1 MSNSLRDQLIKAGLA
16 TEKQLKQAR
25 QHDFHQHKKAN
36 QQKKQG
42 GGNQVRNE
50 AALAAAAAA
59 AAKKERDRELNR
71 KAHEEQE
78 QRAREAQARD
88 LVVKSEISRPPSDK
102 DIAFHFT
109 QDGKIKH
116 VYVNPDIHKQLT
128 AGKLAICRTRGRY
141 RVVPTE
147 IAEKVRPIAPYLV
160 VFVASDQP
168 EEDPAYAEHPI
179 PDDLMW

>member
-16 TEKQLKQAR
+16 DEKQLKKAKAEDAKFHR
-25 QHDFHQHKKAN
+25 QAN

-42 GGNQVRNE
+42 GPAPKRETTQ
-50 AALAAAAAA
+50 AAEAAA
-59 AAKKERDRELNR
+59 AAKRARD
-71 KAHEEQE
+71 Q
-78 QRAREAQARD
+78 QRARTAHAEKERLAREAAARD
-88 LVVKSEISRPPSDK
+88 LVVEQEIKRPTSDK
-102 DIAFHFT
+102 DLAFHFT
-109 QDGKIKH
+109 QEGKVKH

-128 AGKLAICRTRGRY
+128 AGKLAVCRTRGRF

-160 VFVASDQP
+160 TFIATDTP
-168 EEDPAYAEHPI
+168 AEDPSYADHPI

>member
-16 TEKQLKQAR
+16 NEKQLKQAK
-25 QHDFHQHKKAN
+25 QQDFQQHKQAN
-36 QQKKQG
+36 RQKKQG
-42 GGNQVRNE
+42 GGGKVQSE
-50 AALAAAAAA
+50 AAQAAAAAA
-59 AAKKERDRELNR
+59 AAKRARDQELSR
-71 KAHEEQE
+71 KAHQEQE

-88 LVVKSEISRPPSDK
+88 LVVKSEITRPQSDK

-109 QDGKIKH
+109 QEGKVKH

-128 AGKLAICRTRGRY
+128 AGKLAICRTRGRF

-160 VFVASDQP
+160 IFIASDQP
-168 EEDPAYAEHPI
+168 AEDPAYLEHPI